1 MFEVDGSKKSGSG
14 TILRLSIALS
24 AINKKPLHIFNI
36 RNNRPKPGLKP
47 QHLEAVKTAGKLCNA
62 EIHGAKINS
71 RELWF
76 TPKKNKGGNFTS
88 TIGTAG
94 SISALILT
102 VLPICVFADNPV
114 KLCIAKGGTDV
125 SNSPTINYMRF
136 ILLSAL
142 KKMGVQASIRVNRY
156 GYYPKG
162 MGEVILTVN
171 PSNCLKP
178 IILDQ
183 YGEIISIEGIS
194 VSTFLRNRK
203 VAARQSN
210 AARDYLNQNGYTA
223 NIKVVYDTSNPIQKG
238 SSIVIWAKTSTGAII
253 GSDAIGAI
261 GKSSE
266 EIGKEAAKKLS
277 RQTAFLRN
285 VLESLTHPFYVIDVK
300 DYSIVMSNQAAQTH
314 EKGKKCY
321 KVTHGN
327 NQPCKGEHKC
337 PVENQVHF
345 PGFSIEVDIVVTP
358 EVSLRM
364 DPMFPALFSR

>member
-76 TPKKNKGGNFTS
+76 TPKKNIGGNFTS

-114 KLCIAKGGTDV
+114 RLHITKGGTDV

-136 ILLSAL
+136 ILLGAL
-142 KKMGVQASIRVNRY
+142 KKMGLRASIRVNRY

-162 MGEVILTVN
+162 MGEVILSVN
-171 PSNCLKP
+171 PSKCLKP
-178 IILDQ
+178 IVLDQ
-183 YGEIISIEGIS
+183 YGEIISIDGIS

-203 VAARQSN
+203 VAARQSS
-210 AARDYLNQNGYTA
+210 AARGYLNQNGYTA

-266 EIGKEAAKKLS
+266 EIGKEAAKKLVTNLKS
-277 RQTAFLRN
+277 RATVDTNLSDMLMPFIALTKGRSTFFTR
-285 VLESLTHPFYVIDVK
+285 VISDHLETNIWLMEKLLNKHFVVKKIDDLYQITK
-300 DYSIVMSNQAAQTH
+300 SA
-314 EKGKKCY
+314 
-321 KVTHGN
+321 
-327 NQPCKGEHKC
+327 
-337 PVENQVHF
+337 
-345 PGFSIEVDIVVTP
+345 
-358 EVSLRM
+358 
-364 DPMFPALFSR
+364 